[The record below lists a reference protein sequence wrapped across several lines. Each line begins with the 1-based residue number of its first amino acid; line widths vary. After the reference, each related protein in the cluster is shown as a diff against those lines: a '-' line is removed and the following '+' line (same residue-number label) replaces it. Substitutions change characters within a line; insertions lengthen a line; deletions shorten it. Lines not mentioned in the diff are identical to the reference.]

1 MYSVFRVQEK
11 LSEGGIIKNLVLLT
25 KVDRKINMKRVLI
38 AVIAMVVLFSLVACN
53 NKSDFQDELRVVD
66 LTADDMKVVSE
77 INAESSLFCNL
88 YEDMGE
94 GREPYE
100 VQAGEG
106 SSIIAVRIPE
116 NTGVLRV
123 KEITLCDKEYNLYGM
138 SIGVGQ
144 EDFEKEMLK
153 RNYTIDKQ
161 HNSKNFRY
169 ESFKKGNIYVAINY
183 DEDLKVN
190 RIFINL
196 LVEYT
201 EWREVE

>member
-1 MYSVFRVQEK
+1 MKQ
-11 LSEGGIIKNLVLLT
+11 VLL
-25 KVDRKINMKRVLI
+25 
-38 AVIAMVVLFSLVACN
+38 AVVGMLVMFTLVACD
-53 NKSDFQDELRVVD
+53 NKSELCDNKTELVDELPVVD
-66 LTADDMKVVSE
+66 LTADDLEVVSE
-77 INAESSLFCNL
+77 INAESSLICDL

-94 GREPYE
+94 GSEPYE

-106 SSIIAVRIPE
+106 SSIIAVKIPK

-138 SIGVGQ
+138 SIGIEQ
-144 EDFEKEMLK
+144 ADFEKEMTK

-161 HNSKNFRY
+161 IDSKNFRY

-183 DEDLKVN
+183 DENSKVN

-201 EWREVE
+201 EWRETE